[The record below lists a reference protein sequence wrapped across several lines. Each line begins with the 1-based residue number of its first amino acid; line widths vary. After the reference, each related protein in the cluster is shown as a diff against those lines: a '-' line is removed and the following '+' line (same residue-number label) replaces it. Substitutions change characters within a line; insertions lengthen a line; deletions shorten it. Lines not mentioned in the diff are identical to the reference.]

1 MRRTELAT
9 RQSARGPR
17 CLRCA
22 AESALACAFAWS
34 LMSSACSESSTGPD
48 KGGSGTAGVGGDDGG
63 RTTGTGAS
71 AGAGTTGS
79 GGASG
84 NGNSGGASGKGGGTG
99 GVGPGGTAGSSGNG
113 GAGTSGGGAGTSG
126 GKAGT
131 AGNAGAGGNAGT
143 SGAGAAGA
151 GGIDAGGTAGRG
163 GGGAAGTSGAGG
175 SAGTGIPDGG
185 KRPVTFMTRT
195 LSAQHFAEG
204 ADVGDINGDGA
215 IDLVAGP
222 NWYAGP
228 NFDLGGTLM
237 ANPPT
242 YSKDQYSTFFL
253 TFVDNLNGDNYP
265 DVIAIADA
273 GIAVPGAG
281 ANVNAVWYE
290 NPGPANLSQPWTR
303 RALHNAFVSNE
314 SPAYVNLLGDAKREL
329 VFMTNRQLGYAQ
341 PGTSATAT
349 WNFTAVTGSMFGTPY
364 VHGIGVGDID
374 GDGMADIVERSGWW
388 RQVSGATWEQHTF
401 DFGMGLPSSR
411 PANWGGSQMY
421 IYDIDGDGDADVVTA
436 LAAHQYG
443 LSWFEHQGTGSATT
457 FIPHAILPSSAATNN
472 FSQLHA
478 MVAAD
483 VDGDGLTDVITGKR
497 YYAHPSNNPDPG
509 TTDPPVIYWFE
520 LQRGAAGATFVP
532 HLIHSDSGVGC
543 NFVARDL
550 TGDGKVD
557 IFTTNKHGT
566 FLHIQ
571 Q

>member
-1 MRRTELAT
+1 
-9 RQSARGPR
+9 
-17 CLRCA
+17 
-22 AESALACAFAWS
+22 
-34 LMSSACSESSTGPD
+34 MSISCSESPKGPD
-48 KGGSGTAGVGGDDGG
+48 NGGSGTAGVGGAAGTS
-63 RTTGTGAS
+63 TTGTGGSGTAGS
-71 AGAGTTGS
+71 AGASTTGS

-84 NGNSGGASGKGGGTG
+84 SGNSGGTSGGKGGGTG
-99 GVGPGGTAGSSGNG
+99 GVGPGGTAGSSGTG
-113 GAGTSGGGAGTSG
+113 GAGTGGGGSAGTSGGGSAGTGGSG
-126 GKAGT
+126 A
-131 AGNAGAGGNAGT
+131 AGAGGVDGGGAAGRG
-143 SGAGAAGA
+143 GAGAAGA
-151 GGIDAGGTAGRG
+151 SGAGGTAGTSSLDG
-163 GGGAAGTSGAGG
+163 GR
-175 SAGTGIPDGG
+175 PDGG
-185 KRPVTFMTRT
+185 GTSVTFMTRT
-195 LSAQHFAEG
+195 LSTQHFAEG

-253 TFVDNLNGDNYP
+253 TFVDDVNGDTRP
-265 DVIAIADA
+265 DVIAISDA
-273 GIAVPGAG
+273 GIAVAGAG
-281 ANVNAVWYE
+281 ANVNTVWYE

-303 RALHNAFVSNE
+303 RALYNAFVSNE
-314 SPAYVNLLGDAKREL
+314 SPAYVNLLGDGKREL

-341 PGTSATAT
+341 PGATPTAP
-349 WNFTAVTGSMFGTPY
+349 WNFTTVTGSLFGTPY
-364 VHGIGVGDID
+364 VHGLGVGDID
-374 GDGMADIVERSGWW
+374 GDGLADIVERSGWW
-388 RQVSGATWEQHTF
+388 RQAAGATWEQHTF
-401 DFGMGLPSSR
+401 DFGTGLPSSR
-411 PANWGGSQMY
+411 PSNWGGSQMY
-421 IYDIDGDGDADVVTA
+421 IYDVDGDGDADVVAA

-443 LSWFEHQGTGSATT
+443 LSWFERQGTGSAAT
-457 FIPHAILPSSAATNN
+457 FVPHVILPSSAGTNN

-483 VDGDGLTDVITGKR
+483 VNGDGLTDVITGKR

-520 LQRGAAGATFVP
+520 LQRGAGGATFVP

-557 IFTTNKHGT
+557 IFTSNKRGT